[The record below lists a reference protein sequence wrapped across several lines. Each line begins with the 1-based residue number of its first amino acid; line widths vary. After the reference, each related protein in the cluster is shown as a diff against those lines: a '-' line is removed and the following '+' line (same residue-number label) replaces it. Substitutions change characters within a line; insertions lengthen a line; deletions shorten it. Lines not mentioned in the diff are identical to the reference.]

1 MTTATRIYERRWKML
16 AALSLSMMIIGLDNT
31 IVNVALPTLQR
42 QFTASASDLQWIVD
56 AYLLVFAAA
65 LLTMGTLGD
74 RFGRKRALQGG
85 LLLFGGAS
93 AAVIFAGSVN
103 QLIVL
108 RILMGVGAALIMPA
122 TLSIITNVFPRE
134 ERGRA
139 IGVWAGTAAIGIGL
153 GPLAGGLLLE
163 VFSWSSVF
171 LINVPV
177 AIVALLLG
185 IKLVPDSRDPA
196 PGAFD
201 LIGAA
206 LSATALLALVWAV
219 IEAPSRGWTSPA
231 VIAGLVAAA
240 LLTTG
245 FIAWERRVAS
255 PMLDLAYFR
264 NPRFSVGSLAISII
278 FFSLMAAIFALTQ
291 FLQFALGYSALQAGA
306 TMVPLALGLM
316 LSAIN
321 SSRLVSRFGTKSV
334 VAGGMLLLAL
344 TLSATVLWTPALSAW
359 VVTSWL
365 FVLGLAMGSV
375 MAPATDAVMGS
386 VPAAKAGV
394 ASAMNDVTRQVGGAL
409 GVAIVGSLIG
419 TIYTGRIG
427 DAAAGLPPALR
438 DPVEASIGGANAVAA
453 RLPSASGAHL
463 ASAAADAF
471 TTALGY
477 GLLAAA
483 AAALIG
489 AGIVM
494 WRLPARH
501 GTTIDVGEPLG
512 SPAVAAPGRM
522 SSLSKC
528 PQPQH
533 PQAVCEPLGPR
544 RYNRGT
550 CSGHREV

>member
-16 AALSLSMMIIGLDNT
+16 AVLSLSMMIIGLDNT

-85 LLLFGGAS
+85 LLLFGAAS

-108 RILMGVGAALIMPA
+108 RVLMGLGAALIMPA

-201 LIGAA
+201 LIGAT
-206 LSATALLALVWAV
+206 LSATALLALVWSV
-219 IEAPSRGWTSPA
+219 IEAPSRGWTSTA

-255 PMLDLAYFR
+255 PMLNLAYFR
-264 NPRFSVGSLAISII
+264 NPRFSIGSLAISII

-321 SSRLVSRFGTKSV
+321 SSRLVARFGTKRV
-334 VAGGMLLLAL
+334 VVGGMLLLAL
-344 TLSATVLWTPALSAW
+344 ALSATVLWTPALSAW
-359 VVTSWL
+359 LVTSWL

-386 VPAAKAGV
+386 VPPAKAGV

-419 TIYTGRIG
+419 TIYTSRIG
-427 DAAAGLPPALR
+427 DAAAGLPATLSG
-438 DPVEASIGGANAVAA
+438 PVEASIGGANAVAA
-453 RLPSASGAHL
+453 RLPSAAGAHL
-463 ASAAADAF
+463 TSAAADAF
-471 TTALGY
+471 TAALGY

-483 AAALIG
+483 AVALIG

-501 GTTIDVGEPLG
+501 GAAHEAEEPLG
-512 SPAVAAPGRM
+512 SLAV
-522 SSLSKC
+522 
-528 PQPQH
+528 
-533 PQAVCEPLGPR
+533 QADAEA
-544 RYNRGT
+544 
-550 CSGHREV
+550 

>member
-16 AALSLSMMIIGLDNT
+16 AVLSLSMMIIGLDNT
-31 IVNVALPTLQR
+31 IVNVALPTLQSH
-42 QFTASASDLQWIVD
+42 FAASSSDLQWIVD

-74 RFGRKRALQGG
+74 RYGRKRALQGG
-85 LLLFGGAS
+85 LILFGGAS
-93 AAVIFAGSVN
+93 AAVIFAGSVD

-108 RILMGVGAALIMPA
+108 RVLMGLGAALIMPA

-201 LIGAA
+201 LVGAT

-219 IEAPSRGWTSPA
+219 IEAPSRGWTSTA
-231 VIAGLVAAA
+231 VVGGLVAAA
-240 LLTTG
+240 LLTTA

-264 NPRFSVGSLAISII
+264 NPRFSIGSLAISII
-278 FFSLMAAIFALTQ
+278 FFSLMAAIFGLTQ

-306 TMVPLALGLM
+306 TMIPLALGLM
-316 LSAIN
+316 LSATN
-321 SSRLVSRFGTKSV
+321 SARLVSRFGTKRV
-334 VAGGMLLLAL
+334 VAAGMVLLAL
-344 TLSATVLWTPALSAW
+344 VLAAAVFWTPALSVW
-359 VVTSWL
+359 LVTSWL
-365 FVLGLAMGSV
+365 LVLGLAMGSV
-375 MAPATDAVMGS
+375 MAPATDSVMGS
-386 VPAAKAGV
+386 VPPAKAGV

-419 TIYTGRIG
+419 TIYTSRIG
-427 DAAAGLPPALR
+427 DAAAGLPEALR

-453 RLPSASGAHL
+453 RLPSAAGAHL

-477 GLLAAA
+477 GLVAAA
-483 AAALIG
+483 AVALIG
-489 AGIVM
+489 AGIVV
-494 WRLPARH
+494 WKLPARH
-501 GTTIDVGEPLG
+501 GVSPEAEEPLG
-512 SPAVAAPGRM
+512 SLALQVEAEG
-522 SSLSKC
+522 
-528 PQPQH
+528 
-533 PQAVCEPLGPR
+533 
-544 RYNRGT
+544 
-550 CSGHREV
+550 

>member
-16 AALSLSMMIIGLDNT
+16 AVLSLSMMIIGLDNT

-74 RFGRKRALQGG
+74 RYGRKRALQGG
-85 LLLFGGAS
+85 LILFGGAS

-108 RILMGVGAALIMPA
+108 RVLMGLGAALIMPA

-206 LSATALLALVWAV
+206 LSATALLALVWSV
-219 IEAPSRGWTSPA
+219 IEAPSRGWTSTA

-240 LLTTG
+240 LLTAG

-255 PMLDLAYFR
+255 PMLNLAYFR
-264 NPRFSVGSLAISII
+264 NPRFSIGSLAISII

-316 LSAIN
+316 LSATN
-321 SSRLVSRFGTKSV
+321 SSRLVARFGTKRV

-344 TLSATVLWTPALSAW
+344 TLSATVLWTPALSVW
-359 VVTSWL
+359 LVTSWL

-375 MAPATDAVMGS
+375 MAPATDSVMGS
-386 VPAAKAGV
+386 VPAGQGRRRLRDERRDPAGRRSLGRGDRRLAHRHHLHQQDRRRDGRPAGGAARTRRGVHRRRQRSRGAPARARGRSPRLGRGGCVHDGAGV
-394 ASAMNDVTRQVGGAL
+394 RPA
-409 GVAIVGSLIG
+409 
-419 TIYTGRIG
+419 GRRG
-427 DAAAGLPPALR
+427 RRAHRRGHR
-438 DPVEASIGGANAVAA
+438 
-453 RLPSASGAHL
+453 RL
-463 ASAAADAF
+463 
-471 TTALGY
+471 
-477 GLLAAA
+477 
-483 AAALIG
+483 
-489 AGIVM
+489 
-494 WRLPARH
+494 
-501 GTTIDVGEPLG
+501 
-512 SPAVAAPGRM
+512 AAPGT
-522 SSLSKC
+522 
-528 PQPQH
+528 
-533 PQAVCEPLGPR
+533 PR
-544 RYNRGT
+544 HGDRGRGAAGIAGD
-550 CSGHREV
+550 SGGSGGMTTRSTSYRRRRSREGWTARHRPARRRGRGAT